1 MGLGVKGAPGGESD
15 AAAMNTTLR
24 TGRRSSW
31 RIPALAAAGVLA
43 WLFVLFYFF
52 LGPAAA
58 PPKANVMES
67 IHAFDTTDPRKLVG
81 YSDAVFVGVVQRKV
95 GSDPIRSSIPGDTQP
110 RSQYE
115 VRVEDPIKAGGLE
128 IGATAIVNQKGGEDQ
143 KTGEDWVVV
152 GVVNDHHYRDEM
164 LLEGRRYLFSVRYN
178 EREGRYDISAQPQGK
193 VPLDGASQ
201 EEQENL
207 VAAFERAEAQQVDP
221 MSSAGGEGGG

>member
-1 MGLGVKGAPGGESD
+1 
-15 AAAMNTTLR
+15 MNTTLR
-24 TGRRSSW
+24 TGRRSSR
-31 RIPALAAAGVLA
+31 RIPALVAAGVLT
-43 WLFVLFYFF
+43 WLLVLFYFF
-52 LGPAAA
+52 LAPAAA

-67 IHAFDTTDPRKLVG
+67 IHAFDTTDPRNLVG
-81 YSDAVFVGVVQRKV
+81 YSDAVFVGEVVRKV
-95 GSDPIRSSIPGDTQP
+95 GADPIRSSIPDDTQP
-110 RSQYE
+110 RSQFE
-115 VRVEDPIKAGGLE
+115 VRLEDPIKAGGLDK
-128 IGATAIVNQKGGEDQ
+128 GATVVVNQKGGEDQ

-152 GVVNDHHYRDEM
+152 GVVNDRHYRDEM

-178 EREGRYDISAQPQGK
+178 ERESRYDISAQPQGK

>member
-1 MGLGVKGAPGGESD
+1 MGGESD
-15 AAAMNTTLR
+15 VAAMNTTLR
-24 TGRRSSW
+24 TGRSSW
-31 RIPALAAAGVLA
+31 RITALVAAGVLA

-67 IHAFDTTDPRKLVG
+67 IHAFDTTDPRKLIG
-81 YSDAVFVGVVQRKV
+81 YSDAVFVGEVLRKV

-115 VRVEDPIKAGGLE
+115 VRVENPIKAGGLE
-128 IGATAIVNQKGGEDQ
+128 KGATIVVNQKGGEDQ

-152 GVVNDHHYRDEM
+152 GVVNDRHYRDEM
-164 LLEGRRYLFSVRYN
+164 LVEGRRYLLSVRYN
-178 EREGRYDISAQPQGK
+178 EREGRYDIAAQPQGK

-207 VAAFERAEAQQVDP
+207 VAAFERAEAQGVDP
-221 MSSAGGEGGG
+221 MSSGEGGGA

>member
-1 MGLGVKGAPGGESD
+1 MK
-15 AAAMNTTLR
+15 TTLR
-24 TGRRSSW
+24 TGRRRSSW
-31 RIPALAAAGVLA
+31 RIPALVAAGVLA
-43 WLFVLFYFF
+43 WLLVLFYFF
-52 LGPAAA
+52 LGPASA

-81 YSDAVFVGVVQRKV
+81 YSDAVLIGEVTRKV

-115 VRVEDPIKAGGLE
+115 VRVEDLIKAGGLE
-128 IGATAIVNQKGGEDQ
+128 EGAKIVVNQKGGEDE

-152 GVVNDHHYRDEM
+152 GVVNDRHYRDEM

-201 EEQENL
+201 KEQEAL
-207 VAAFERAEAQQVDP
+207 VAAFERAEAQHRWIP
-221 MSSAGGEGGG
+221 

>member
-1 MGLGVKGAPGGESD
+1 MGSGEKGALGGESD

-24 TGRRSSW
+24 TGRSW
-31 RIPALAAAGVLA
+31 RIPALVAFGVLA
-43 WLFVLFYFF
+43 WLLVLFYFF

-81 YSDAVFVGVVQRKV
+81 YSDAVFVGQVVRKA

-115 VRVEDPIKAGGLE
+115 VRVEYPIKAGDLQK
-128 IGATAIVNQKGGEDQ
+128 GATVVVNQKGGEDQ

-152 GVVNDHHYRDEM
+152 GVVNDRHYRDEM
-164 LLEGRRYLFSVRYN
+164 LVEGRRYLLSVRYN

-201 EEQENL
+201 KEQEKL
-207 VAAFERAEAQQVDP
+207 VAAFERAEAEQVDP
-221 MSSAGGEGGG
+221 MSSSEGGGS

>member
-1 MGLGVKGAPGGESD
+1 
-15 AAAMNTTLR
+15 MNTTLR

-31 RIPALAAAGVLA
+31 RIPVLVAAGILA
-43 WLFVLFYFF
+43 WLLVLFYFF
-52 LGPAAA
+52 LGPASA

-81 YSDAVFVGVVQRKV
+81 YSDAVFVGEVVRKV
-95 GSDPIRSSIPGDTQP
+95 GTDPIRSSIPGDTQP

-115 VRVEDPIKAGGLE
+115 VRVRNPIKAGGLE
-128 IGATAIVNQKGGEDQ
+128 IGATIVVNQKGGEDQ

-152 GVVNDHHYRDEM
+152 GVVNDRHYRDEM

-178 EREGRYDISAQPQGK
+178 ERERRYDISAQPQGK

-201 EEQENL
+201 KEQEAL
-207 VAAFERAEAQQVDP
+207 VAAFERAEAEGVDP
-221 MSSAGGEGGG
+221 MSSATGEGGA

>member
-15 AAAMNTTLR
+15 TAAMNTTLR

-81 YSDAVFVGVVQRKV
+81 YSDAVFVGEVVRKV

-115 VRVEDPIKAGGLE
+115 VRVEDPIKAGGLDK
-128 IGATAIVNQKGGEDQ
+128 GATVVVNQKGGEDQ

-152 GVVNDHHYRDEM
+152 GVVNDRHYRDEM
-164 LLEGRRYLFSVRYN
+164 LLEGRSYLFSVRYN
-178 EREGRYDISAQPQGK
+178 EREDRYDLSVQPQGK
-193 VPLDGASQ
+193 APLDGASQ
-201 EEQENL
+201 KERENL
-207 VAAFERAEAQQVDP
+207 VAAFERAETRQVDP
-221 MSSAGGEGGG
+221 MSAAEGDGGG